1 MNKKSAATLMLLL
14 LLGLL
19 WLLPAAGAAG
29 EPETISV
36 QEVQVLPSKA
46 GICNDEAAAQFIR
59 RKMHGITPAIP
70 TQGTTGFAMLNK
82 REKQLYETL
91 RPLISKVA
99 NYGNDDDFPSTR
111 FLLPLSDV
119 FGTDTFTF
127 EELGTTDGQLPNGF
141 SIYNCKA
148 NTFIYMQIQRNDM
161 HLRDNAEK

>member
-1 MNKKSAATLMLLL
+1 MNKKSAATLILIL

-19 WLLPAAGAAG
+19 WLMPAAGTAG
-29 EPETISV
+29 EPEIISV
-36 QEVQVLPSKA
+36 QE
-46 GICNDEAAAQFIR
+46 
-59 RKMHGITPAIP
+59 
-70 TQGTTGFAMLNK
+70 
-82 REKQLYETL
+82 
-91 RPLISKVA
+91 A